1 LSYCDDMC
9 KQRDIRISIYE
20 KATKNCENEH
30 DFWIGYLFE
39 LEKNEE
45 SGEKIQEIAIK
56 AIDKA
61 GDEGSINFS
70 YEILKHL
77 CEY

>member
-1 LSYCDDMC
+1 MC

-45 SGEKIQEIAIK
+45 SGEKI
-56 AIDKA
+56 
-61 GDEGSINFS
+61 
-70 YEILKHL
+70 
-77 CEY
+77 